1 MLSVLYSR
9 IPAPLRQEFS
19 SWSALYGLSLYITWY
34 IVTWNVLKDYW
45 INERINLLHFVSSLY
60 EVLMID
66 LWKLLQFISL
76 RFICFLQEFIP
87 RFMYVSLYLVSILMT
102 FILVFVLYSVIC
114 LEWPQGI
121 RFGYFYS
128 SLPTHYPIMTIFCS
142 PKHLLF
148 CFSHK
153 LRTFWK
159 WMWGSL
165 SPFLCVYLK

>member
-34 IVTWNVLKDYW
+34 IVTWNILKDYW

-66 LWKLLQFISL
+66 LWKLLQFLSL

-165 SPFLCVYLK
+165 SLFLCVYLK